1 MALCLNEETLQ
12 AYFDGEIAPDAAAAV
27 VTHLTSCPDCA
38 DRAREV
44 ELALVL
50 IENAFD
56 DDLPESVPT
65 ANLRARIEDAVVA
78 RSSSAAPSQSAGFF
92 FRRIVDSLIARL
104 QAIDP
109 FPRNLGLAAA
119 IVVVAIVLAAGLA
132 GRLWRSATSKKDVVQ
147 QSGIKAPSQ
156 ISPDQPKALE
166 QRAQEQRPLEQ
177 RPLEQRA
184 DGYKPKE
191 LRQARRA
198 HVAYHIKPEPSRIK
212 PADRTEASPAISIA
226 RRAKP
231 SRNATLR
238 NPETSEHL
246 MLTQLL
252 LRSFRNTPS
261 EEGAADID
269 LAYEKRLSR
278 ELLSKNRLLRRSAE
292 NKEDSRAEELLNHIE
307 PLLLDIANLP
317 DKPTQDEVRSVKEL
331 IREQQIIATLQI
343 YSAKEVR
350 SPAFRRKKTAVPLNS
365 INPKPSA

>member
-1 MALCLNEETLQ
+1 MSLCLNEETLQ
-12 AYFDGEIAPDAAAAV
+12 AYFDGEIAPDAAVAV

-38 DRAREV
+38 DRALEV

-56 DDLPESVPT
+56 DELPESVPT
-65 ANLRARIEDAVVA
+65 ANLRARIEDALVE
-78 RSSSAAPSQSAGFF
+78 RSSSAAPSPSAVLF
-92 FRRIVDSLIARL
+92 FRRLLDSLAARV
-104 QAIDP
+104 QTIDL
-109 FPRNLGLAAA
+109 FPRRLGLAAA

-132 GRLWRSATSKKDVVQ
+132 VRLWRSATPKNDVVQ
-147 QSGIKAPSQ
+147 QGGANAPSR
-156 ISPDQPKALE
+156 ISPDRPKPLE
-166 QRAQEQRPLEQ
+166 QRA
-177 RPLEQRA
+177 LEQRA
-184 DGYKPKE
+184 DGDKPEEPRRARRDDRVAYGIKPK
-191 LRQARRA
+191 
-198 HVAYHIKPEPSRIK
+198 PGRIE
-212 PADRTEASPAISIA
+212 PADRTEPSPAISIA
-226 RRAKP
+226 RRSKP

-252 LRSFRNTPS
+252 LRSFRNAPS

-292 NKEDSRAEELLNHIE
+292 NKEDSRAEELLSHIE

-331 IREQQIIATLQI
+331 IREQKIIATLQI
-343 YSAKEVR
+343 YSAREVR
-350 SPAFRRKKTAVPLNS
+350 SPAFRRRKTAVPLNS
-365 INPKPSA
+365 FNPKPSA